1 MGRSFGRAK
10 AYSLARIA
18 VIAGVAGG
26 AAGCS
31 TDTSRFM
38 TADNSASP
46 FHNPFD
52 RSGPATTGTVPV
64 NPAPRLQSA
73 APASSVAR
81 QDLPPPAYPD
91 GPAYSQQ
98 GYGTAPAP
106 APAYPQGRPQTYA
119 AAPAPS
125 GKAAPGWTAAGGT
138 LITVKPGES
147 VQTLSMRYGVPAT
160 AIMQANGLPSVAAV
174 QPGQQITIPV
184 YSIRQNVGQARSVV
198 PAAPQLAAAAPP
210 RPPAKGGV
218 YVAQSG
224 DTLTS
229 IGRSYGVGPNTLA
242 QVNQMEPGAPL
253 RIGQKI
259 AIPGSGYKP
268 TAVAAAAPV
277 AVPAAKPVPVKAV
290 AAASE
295 APVVTQVAYAP
306 QSPPVAS
313 PVVPARAAASA
324 SAAPADGEGASVA
337 DGFRWPVRGRVISRF
352 GSKPSGGTNDGINVA
367 VPEGT
372 SVKAAEDGTVAYVGN
387 ELEGYGNLVL
397 IRHSNGYVT
406 AYAHNSELDVKKGDA
421 VRRGQVIAKSGKTGN
436 VATPQVHFEIRK
448 GSSPIDP
455 MQKLETL

>member
-1 MGRSFGRAK
+1 MGRSFGRAR

-18 VIAGVAGG
+18 IVAGVAGG

-38 TADNSASP
+38 SADNSASP

-52 RSGPATTGTVPV
+52 RSAPATTGTVPV
-64 NPAPRLQSA
+64 NPAPRLQA
-73 APASSVAR
+73 APLSSSVAR
-81 QDLPPPAYPD
+81 QDLPPPVYPN
-91 GPAYSQQ
+91 GPAYGNGPSSAPQ
-98 GYGTAPAP
+98 GYG
-106 APAYPQGRPQTYA
+106 

-125 GKAAPGWTAAGGT
+125 YAAGSASVAGKAAPGWTAAGGT
-138 LITVKPGES
+138 RITVKPGES

-184 YSIRQNVGQARSVV
+184 YSIRQTVGQAPS
-198 PAAPQLAAAAPP
+198 APQFAAAAPP
-210 RPPAKGGV
+210 RLPSKGGI

-229 IGRSYGVGPNTLA
+229 IGRSHGVGPNTLA

-277 AVPAAKPVPVKAV
+277 VPVAKPVPVKAV
-290 AAASE
+290 AAAAE
-295 APVVTQVAYAP
+295 TAVATPVAYAP
-306 QSPPVAS
+306 QPPPAAS
-313 PVVPARAAASA
+313 PVAPVRQAATASG
-324 SAAPADGEGASVA
+324 APADSEGASVA

-352 GSKPSGGTNDGINVA
+352 GSKPSGGTNDGINVS